1 MAVGI
6 EHKGEVWTDVL
17 GWAPKE
23 VTIGDD
29 GFGEFDWYVFLW
41 KCQNESCDEKDRLA
55 NISL

>member
-17 GWAPKE
+17 GWEPKE

-29 GFGEFDWYVFLW
+29 GFGEFDWYVLSVSRRQLIATYDW
-41 KCQNESCDEKDRLA
+41 KDRLC
-55 NISL
+55 